1 MQQAPL
7 GSSPTHS
14 VHPTSDHPHQ
24 QLPPVRT
31 SLKKKYQSS
40 HDSIHRTH
48 RGTWRTML
56 SDEPVFEAK
65 MLRGS
70 KPFHFTMEQE
80 QVQIKREKSQAA
92 GGKPAATKKKQGGT
106 IFSKYFP
113 KWLYW
118 LHWNKVPSKSN
129 HSMRVC
135 YISLL
140 SVWSHRKSKCQWHRD
155 NLVLTSQLVCDHNRW
170 MRQTKYILQIKQQ

>member
-1 MQQAPL
+1 MTVSTVPT
-7 GSSPTHS
+7 GEPGEPCSPTS
-14 VHPTSDHPHQ
+14 RSSRRRCWGAASRSTSPWSRSRCRSRGRNPKQPEESQ
-24 QLPPVRT
+24 QRRRK
-31 SLKKKYQSS
+31 S
-40 HDSIHRTH
+40 
-48 RGTWRTML
+48 RGGQYSANISPNDL
-56 SDEPVFEAK
+56 ST
-65 MLRGS
+65 R
-70 KPFHFTMEQE
+70 
-80 QVQIKREKSQAA
+80 
-92 GGKPAATKKKQGGT
+92 
-106 IFSKYFP
+106 
-113 KWLYW
+113 LYW